1 MDEKDLMIHK
11 LNLLRQELDGII
23 IKLEPESVEYQDLI
37 SASVEIYAA
46 SKRIKERDSKRIFK
60 KNS

>member
-1 MDEKDLMIHK
+1 MEENEYISHK
-11 LNLLRQELDGII
+11 LNLIRQELDGII

-46 SKRIKERDSKRIFK
+46 TKRIKESKR
-60 KNS
+60 